1 MECPKPLNNKW
12 SPADPLEYVETA
24 SETGDQDSVTA
35 YLHSTDLSVDEI
47 FRDKVWK
54 GEQLYSFVTFH
65 VGECTKTLFSLLLC
79 PIFSHWK
86 KIFFWL
92 KYFYTNKDL
101 ESQDPDTMNSLFI
114 SMLQTWSSWPQSV
127 LTFASDP
134 LSNTSIVLLRSPTTT
149 CSWSQTMQL
158 TPSVQRRILIPGP
171 STTQHQKSFSMTTP
185 VVSQLMRTPLSQWR
199 LWTGP
204 LWPVRDLIPMILL

>member
-1 MECPKPLNNKW
+1 MKTPNLSTIN
-12 SPADPLEYVETA
+12 DPLLILLSMLRLPARLETRI
-24 SETGDQDSVTA
+24 
-35 YLHSTDLSVDEI
+35 LSPHI
-47 FRDKVWK
+47 FTPLISLMKYFRDKVWRESSSIHLLPSMWVSVQK
-54 GEQLYSFVTFH
+54 HYSPF
-65 VGECTKTLFSLLLC
+65 FSV
-79 PIFSHWK
+79 PYSHTERKYFSDWN
-86 KIFFWL
+86 I
-92 KYFYTNKDL
+92 FYTNTNL

-114 SMLQTWSSWPQSV
+114 SMLQTWSSCPQSV

-171 STTQHQKSFSMTTP
+171 STTQHQKSFWMKTP
-185 VVSQLMRTPLSQWR
+185 VLSQLMRTPLSQWR

-204 LWPVRDLIPMILL
+204 LWPVRDLIPMIIL